1 MLERIL
7 PGASQLQNYHPLLV
21 HFPIAFIYGAALLYF
36 LASIAASERLKWTAL
51 WMLMLGALG
60 AAAAVASGFYA
71 ATGLM
76 VSQSVRHELLR
87 NHKHLMVAASAV
99 TGVLTVWAIATR
111 PMPTRG
117 RYLFLVGL
125 DSTARPDSSRRRPGR
140 RDGLQLQR
148 RRLRLRATDRFPEV
162 VFSKLA
168 HPRQGVNY
176 SACQRRP

>member
-36 LASIAASERLKWTAL
+36 LASISASERLKWTAL
-51 WMLMLGALG
+51 WMLMLGAL
-60 AAAAVASGFYA
+60 AAAAALASGFYA
-71 ATGLM
+71 APGLM

-87 NHKHLMVAASAV
+87 HHKHLMVASSAA

-117 RYLFLVGL
+117 RYLFLAGL
-125 DSTARPDSSRRRPGR
+125 IAVMCLIAAGADLGGEMVYGYNAG
-140 RDGLQLQR
+140 G
-148 RRLRLRATDRFPEV
+148 
-162 VFSKLA
+162 
-168 HPRQGVNY
+168 
-176 SACQRRP
+176 SACAQPIDFRK

>member
-1 MLERIL
+1 VLERIL

-99 TGVLTVWAIATR
+99 TGVLTIWAIATR

-125 DSTARPDSSRRRPGR
+125 VALL
-140 RDGLQLQR
+140 GLIAAGADLGGEMVYSYN
-148 RRLRLRATDRFPEV
+148 A
-162 VFSKLA
+162 
-168 HPRQGVNY
+168 GG
-176 SACQRRP
+176 SACAQPIDFRK